1 LLFYL
6 KAAIEGEMGNYY
18 RTLELIGDAAFDQ
31 RLYTIAAKKYTEA
44 NNRIKAMKAL
54 MKSGDTQRVIF
65 FANIQKQKETYI
77 MAANYLQSLDW
88 RKDPEIMKNIINFYT
103 RAKSMESLA
112 SFYEACAQVEIDEFQ
127 DYDKAMSALAEAYKC
142 LTRGNV
148 EDTERAEKM
157 VNTFKIKLTIIRKF
171 IEAKT

>member
-1 LLFYL
+1 
-6 KAAIEGEMGNYY
+6 
-18 RTLELIGDAAFDQ
+18 
-31 RLYTIAAKKYTEA
+31 
-44 NNRIKAMKAL
+44 
-54 MKSGDTQRVIF
+54 
-65 FANIQKQKETYI
+65 
-77 MAANYLQSLDW
+77 
-88 RKDPEIMKNIINFYT
+88 
-103 RAKSMESLA
+103 MESLA